1 MRVLLI
7 PSGMLGA
14 ILTWLALFHTS
25 FCITPLTLFQR
36 EWLLSHNLV
45 PESYHANRASYSKM
59 LTNYYYSLSDTVW
72 SSWTDSEL
80 KAWLVAN
87 GYMKSD
93 QEIRREK
100 LIKLVNDN
108 YTSAR
113 DTFWSAWSDSDIR
126 NWLIEHGYMR
136 SDAQVK
142 RDELVKLISDKYA
155 DASARTAVYLSWPD
169 ARLRTYLRER
179 GISEKALPNSRP
191 GLLQET
197 RVRWVQTTNR
207 ADALYNAIRDMINSG
222 IVFAENTLFYIL
234 ESLSSMADQSKECAS
249 EKVAQGKE
257 YADSAKEKT
266 GDKIEL

>member
-1 MRVLLI
+1 
-7 PSGMLGA
+7 
-14 ILTWLALFHTS
+14 
-25 FCITPLTLFQR
+25 
-36 EWLLSHNLV
+36 
-45 PESYHANRASYSKM
+45 M

-179 GISEKALPNSRP
+179 GMSEKALPNSRP

-207 ADALYNAIRDMINSG
+207 AVALYNTIRDMINSG

-234 ESLSSMADQSKECAS
+234 ESLSSMANQSKECAS